1 MVTRNSVAAKVATKT
16 AAAKGAKGAGK
27 AAKSVAPTDDGE
39 RRAPAK
45 AAGKR
50 ATTTVKS
57 GRKTSADSTAAKTT
71 QAGAARKAAPPPA
84 QKAVK
89 QVAQKVARK
98 VAGKGVE
105 KGVQKGAD
113 KVAKPVADK
122 VAKKAAPK
130 TAPKAGSKGARKAP
144 VKSAPSTPD
153 DSRRVIAKRDGE
165 TRIVTPEIE
174 RIDHDIVEQAVTG
187 VVPLPVAAGATRPL
201 YWDQACAD
209 LMKRDRI
216 LKKLIPQFGP
226 AHLTGRGEP
235 FVTLA
240 RSIVGQQISVKAA
253 QAVWDRVQATCP
265 KLTPAQFI
273 KVGHDALAGCGLSR
287 RKAEYILDLAT
298 HFKSGALHVD
308 AWASMDDEAVIAEL
322 TGIRGIGRWTAEMF
336 LMFNLMRPDVLPLDD
351 VGLINAISVNY
362 FSGEPVTRSEAR
374 EVAANWEPWRSV
386 ATWYMWRSLEPVPV
400 EY

>member
-1 MVTRNSVAAKVATKT
+1 MVTRKSVATKAATQTAATGRAVKAARPAAKRAGAAPAKVTKADGKARKVDGKAGVKTAPAKSAATAAKV
-16 AAAKGAKGAGK
+16 G
-27 AAKSVAPTDDGE
+27 
-39 RRAPAK
+39 
-45 AAGKR
+45 
-50 ATTTVKS
+50 S
-57 GRKTSADSTAAKTT
+57 G
-71 QAGAARKAAPPPA
+71 
-84 QKAVK
+84 V
-89 QVAQKVARK
+89 
-98 VAGKGVE
+98 
-105 KGVQKGAD
+105 
-113 KVAKPVADK
+113 
-122 VAKKAAPK
+122 
-130 TAPKAGSKGARKAP
+130 ARKAP
-144 VKSAPSTPD
+144 ARTTKADVAAKPAKSAKPTKSAAPAKSTRAAG
-153 DSRRVIAKRDGE
+153 SAAKGNGAAGAATTRRVIAKRDGE
-165 TRIVTPEIE
+165 TRIVTPEIA
-174 RIDHDIVEQAVTG
+174 RIETDVVEQAVTG
-187 VVPLPVAAGATRPL
+187 VVPLPVAPGATRPDF
-201 YWDQACAD
+201 WDQACAD
-209 LMKRDRI
+209 LMRRDRI

-253 QAVWDRVQATCP
+253 QAVWDRVVAICP
-265 KLTPAQFI
+265 KLTPVQFI
-273 KVGHDALAGCGLSR
+273 KAGHDALAGCGLSR

-336 LMFNLMRPDVLPLDD
+336 LMFNLLRPDVLPLDD